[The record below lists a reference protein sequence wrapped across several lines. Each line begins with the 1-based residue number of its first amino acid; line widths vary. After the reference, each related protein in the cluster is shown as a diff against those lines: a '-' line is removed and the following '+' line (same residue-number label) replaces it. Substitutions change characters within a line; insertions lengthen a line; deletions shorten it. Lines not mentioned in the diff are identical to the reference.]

1 VQSHVTV
8 SNTGQHIRYW
18 INNWHIFK
26 PLLEIYQLDLRTPGS
41 SPARDM
47 FLKQILQIPNLRIK
61 ARGLPQ
67 SGHLLYLRVE
77 NFGLRLDFTMSDV
90 LVKTI
95 LLTF

>member
-1 VQSHVTV
+1 
-8 SNTGQHIRYW
+8 
-18 INNWHIFK
+18 
-26 PLLEIYQLDLRTPGS
+26 
-41 SPARDM
+41 M

-67 SGHLLYLRVE
+67 MGHLLYLRDE
-77 NFGLRLDFTMSDV
+77 NLGLRLDFTINEV